1 MIVWLSV
8 VLSRTVVAVADSD
21 LQMGGGGG
29 GEEGRRS
36 SRPGDKG
43 RGAGPLDP
51 SLGSTTVLTL

>member
-29 GEEGRRS
+29 GGGGGGAT
-36 SRPGDKG
+36 PP
-43 RGAGPLDP
+43 RG
-51 SLGSTTVLTL
+51 